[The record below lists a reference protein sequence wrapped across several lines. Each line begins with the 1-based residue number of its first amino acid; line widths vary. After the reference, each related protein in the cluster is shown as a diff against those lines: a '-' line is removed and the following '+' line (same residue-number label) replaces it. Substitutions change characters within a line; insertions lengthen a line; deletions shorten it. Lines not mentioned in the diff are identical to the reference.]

1 MKTVNYYF
9 VRHGQTLFNRYR
21 HLQGWSDSP
30 LTEKGVNDAQAAGKL
45 LSQINFANV
54 YCSDTTRA
62 IKTARY
68 INAENQH
75 SIDPKQIETIAAFRE
90 QFFGYFE
97 GANSVETE
105 FKLYQQHSTIEP
117 TLNAMTAMHGIKAA
131 IDVWKD
137 VDPFHDAESYDEII
151 TRLKQGLDYTYRQAN
166 DGDNVLVVSHGTL
179 IRVLT
184 SLFNDQ
190 IDVSHSPRNGSIT
203 RLNLNQNDGQ
213 ILYFGKTKDLD

>member
-30 LTEKGVNDAQAAGKL
+30 LTEKGVNDAKTAGKI
-45 LSQINFANV
+45 LSNLNFANI
-54 YCSDTTRA
+54 YSSDTTRA

-75 SIDPKQIETIAAFRE
+75 PLEIEKMQPIAAFRE

-131 IDVWKD
+131 IDVWKN
-137 VDPFHDAESYDEII
+137 VDPFHDAESYDEIT
-151 TRLKQGLDYTYRQAN
+151 TRLKQGLDYTFDQAQ
-166 DGDNVLVVSHGTL
+166 DGDDVLIVSHGTL

-184 SLFNDQ
+184 SMYNDQ
-190 IDVSHSPRNGSIT
+190 IDVSRSPKNGSIT
-203 RLNLNQNDGQ
+203 KLQLDDHAGQ
-213 ILYFGKTKDLD
+213 ILYFGKTS

>member
-30 LTEKGVNDAQAAGKL
+30 LTEKGVADAKHAGDL
-45 LSQINFANV
+45 LTDVNFANI

-68 INAENQH
+68 INAQNQH
-75 SIDPKQIETIAAFRE
+75 PKNEKEIEMISAFRE

-105 FKLYQQHSTIEP
+105 FKLYQ
-117 TLNAMTAMHGIKAA
+117 
-131 IDVWKD
+131 
-137 VDPFHDAESYDEII
+137 
-151 TRLKQGLDYTYRQAN
+151 
-166 DGDNVLVVSHGTL
+166 
-179 IRVLT
+179 
-184 SLFNDQ
+184 
-190 IDVSHSPRNGSIT
+190 
-203 RLNLNQNDGQ
+203 
-213 ILYFGKTKDLD
+213 

>member
-30 LTEKGVNDAQAAGKL
+30 LTEKGVADAKKAGDL
-45 LSQINFANV
+45 LATTRFANI

-62 IKTARY
+62 IKTARF
-68 INAENQH
+68 INEQNQH
-75 SIDPKQIETIAAFRE
+75 PLDVKSIEMISAFRE

-105 FKLYQQHSTIEP
+105 FKLYQQHSTAEP
-117 TLNAMTAMHGIKAA
+117 TLNAMTAMHGIKVA
-131 IDVWKD
+131 IDIWKD
-137 VDPFHDAESYDEII
+137 VDPFHDAESYDEIT
-151 TRLKQGLDYTYRQAN
+151 TRLQQGLDYTFNQAE
-166 DGDNVLVVSHGTL
+166 DGDHVLVVSHGTL
-179 IRVLT
+179 IRILT
-184 SLFNDQ
+184 SMFDDQ

-203 RLNLNQNDGQ
+203 ELTLTEENGRINC
-213 ILYFGKTKDLD
+213 FGRIK